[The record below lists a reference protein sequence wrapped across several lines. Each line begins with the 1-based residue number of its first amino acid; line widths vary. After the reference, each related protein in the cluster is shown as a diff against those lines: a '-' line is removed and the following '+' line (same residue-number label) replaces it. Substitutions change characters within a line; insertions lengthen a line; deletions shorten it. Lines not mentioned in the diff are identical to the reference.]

1 MRRIVWCDHCH
12 ISVIPESPITA
23 GYILLTNIDYDSC
36 YCHSLIIIECDGC
49 LHAHLERPRRAQRR
63 KKYNDIPLRYEYPVL
78 IPRRPL
84 N

>member
-1 MRRIVWCDHCH
+1 MTAVSSNSKLYHCMRRIVWCDHCH

-49 LHAHLERPRRAQRR
+49 LHAHLSALAVR
-63 KKYNDIPLRYEYPVL
+63 KEGKNIMTSP
-78 IPRRPL
+78 
-84 N
+84 